1 MWGLNR
7 LKRYVEENCCVAP
20 NANAAILRDIAINAP
35 PERLSEALTN
45 PERRLKCQGAE
56 GRCGGRT

>member
-45 PERRLKCQGAE
+45 PERRLKC
-56 GRCGGRT
+56 RGRT